1 MKLKKIISVFLAISY
16 SICQLIPYESPISF
30 HKQIDIFKDSAE
42 SLNKNEN
49 NFTCD
54 NYSVCQKNI
63 NFDFEKNIY
72 FSIKVINSNKND
84 KFYIIDNDNNSYQG
98 PYHLDKEYIL
108 TNPVKSKNIT
118 LEINKVSDL
127 TEIELTIKEFE
138 NEKIDNTI
146 NYFKNDSRDNPVI
159 LITGFWPPTN
169 EMIRHFSQDIL
180 LNPNGWA
187 GENWEN
193 SGYDIISYFPEFSDP
208 DCLSCGQG
216 YGDFEVDYQ
225 DTSEDF
231 WPIVNSHD
239 PLAIITFSR
248 GYMDQSWELEFN
260 YYNRTN
266 WYNDYTSPFQPTP
279 NPPDQDQVP
288 FFIRNSNLP
297 MNDIMDA
304 INNLDIGL
312 NSYIDINGDPGS
324 FVSEFMGFHGVWY
337 RDINQFEDNNCIA
350 AGHVHVGG
358 YIPTE
363 TAKLATEQ
371 TIRELIYYLDD
382 FNYTSGD
389 VNEDEIIDV
398 LDLVLIINNILN
410 IVEFNNIQTLAA
422 DVNEDEIINIQ
433 DIIIVINMILN

>member
-1 MKLKKIISVFLAISY
+1 MKLKKIISVFLAISF

-30 HKQIDIFKDSAE
+30 NKQTDILKDSRA
-42 SLNKNEN
+42 SLNKNEI
-49 NFTCD
+49 NFTCN

-63 NFDFEKNIY
+63 NFDYEKNIY
-72 FSIKVINSNKND
+72 FSIKVLNSNKND
-84 KFYIIDNDNNSYQG
+84 KFYIIDNDNNSFQG
-98 PYHLDKEYIL
+98 PYHLDKEFIL
-108 TNPVKSKNIT
+108 TNPFKSKNIT
-118 LEINKVSDL
+118 LEINKVSDF
-127 TEIELTIKEFE
+127 TEIQLSINEFE
-138 NEKIDNTI
+138 NDKIDNTI
-146 NYFKNDSRDNPVI
+146 NYFKNDNRDNPVI
-159 LITGFWPPTN
+159 LVTGFWPPTN
-169 EMIRHFSQDIL
+169 EMIRHFSQDTL
-180 LNPNGWA
+180 LNPNAWV

-363 TAKLATEQ
+363 IAKLATEQ

-389 VNEDEIIDV
+389 INEDEIIDV

-422 DVNEDEIINIQ
+422 DVNEDGIINIQ